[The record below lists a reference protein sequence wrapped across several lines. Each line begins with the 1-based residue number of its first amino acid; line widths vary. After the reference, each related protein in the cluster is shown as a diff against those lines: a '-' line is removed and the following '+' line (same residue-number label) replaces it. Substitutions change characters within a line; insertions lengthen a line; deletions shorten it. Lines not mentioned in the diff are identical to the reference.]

1 MKKFIPALIAVAV
14 LGVTAFQ
21 FTQGGTHLRV
31 FHAGSLTIPFE
42 EIKKQFE
49 SSYDVDVHL
58 EPHGSAEA
66 ISQIIE
72 LHKTADILASADYS
86 LIPKMM
92 FPEYADW
99 YIQFARN
106 EMVLAYTAESN
117 HASEI
122 NENNWYKIL
131 SRPDVRFGFSNPNL
145 DPCGYRAVMVLQL
158 AEIYYNNPTI
168 FDNLIAANTDI
179 SVTGENDN
187 YLIEVPEDLNPNTE
201 KLEISDKS
209 IGLLTKLK
217 GHGIDYAF
225 EYRSVA
231 TQSGFKFL
239 ELPNEINLASIEQEN
254 TYKQVREQLANGKI
268 VTASPIVYGVT
279 IPRNAVNEN
288 LAIKFIILL
297 ITERGQEVF
306 ENCGQPPIVPA
317 VASDISKLPKELQS
331 LVTQ

>member
-1 MKKFIPALIAVAV
+1 
-14 LGVTAFQ
+14 
-21 FTQGGTHLRV
+21 
-31 FHAGSLTIPFE
+31 
-42 EIKKQFE
+42 
-49 SSYDVDVHL
+49 
-58 EPHGSAEA
+58 
-66 ISQIIE
+66 
-72 LHKTADILASADYS
+72 
-86 LIPKMM
+86 
-92 FPEYADW
+92 
-99 YIQFARN
+99 
-106 EMVLAYTAESN
+106 
-117 HASEI
+117 
-122 NENNWYKIL
+122 
-131 SRPDVRFGFSNPNL
+131 
-145 DPCGYRAVMVLQL
+145 MVLQL
-158 AEIYYNNPTI
+158 AEIYYNNPAI

-239 ELPNEINLASIEQEN
+239 ELPNEINLASIEQED

-297 ITERGQEVF
+297 ITERGQEIF